1 MIYCMFDAMS
11 KNRVEVPEPHRV
23 PAHLARRFHQICL
36 GLTAEVT
43 ERAGLT
49 PVEYAVLASLETVPD
64 IEQAAL
70 ARRLGIDPVS
80 AHHIVNRLTAAGYVE
95 RRVSALD
102 RRARA
107 LRLTQRGQAL
117 RDRLR
122 KDAVAAQDRILSPLP
137 AAERARF
144 LDMLTRLVEVHETYA
159 RPGNGRRRPPRAVVQ
174 VEARRPA

>member
-1 MIYCMFDAMS
+1 MIASMV
-11 KNRVEVPEPHRV
+11 KLRVKVPHHV

-43 ERAGLT
+43 EQAGLT

-80 AHHIVNRLTAAGYVE
+80 AHHMVNRLTAAGYVE
-95 RRVSALD
+95 RRVSAVD

-122 KDAVAAQDRILSPLP
+122 KGAVAAQDRILSPLP
-137 AAERARF
+137 ASDRAKF
-144 LDMLTRLVEVHETYA
+144 LEMLTKLVEDHETYA
-159 RPGNGRRRPPRAVVQ
+159 RPGNGRRRAPRAVAE

>member
-1 MIYCMFDAMS
+1 M
-11 KNRVEVPEPHRV
+11 NRIEVPQEHRV

-49 PVEYAVLASLETVPD
+49 PVEYAVLVCLEGAPD

-70 ARRLGIDPVS
+70 ARRLGIDAVS
-80 AHHIVNRLTAAGYVE
+80 AHHTVNRLTAAGYVE

-107 LRLTQRGQAL
+107 LRLTARGQAV
-117 RDRLR
+117 RDGLR
-122 KDAVAAQDRILSPLP
+122 KAALAAQDRILSPL
-137 AAERARF
+137 AARDRSKF
-144 LDMLTRLVEVHETYA
+144 LDLLTRVVEVHETYA
-159 RPGNGRRRPPRAVVQ
+159 RPGNGRRRPPRAVAQ
-174 VEARRPA
+174 IERRAV

>member
-1 MIYCMFDAMS
+1 MVR
-11 KNRVEVPEPHRV
+11 NRIEVPPPRRV

-49 PVEYAVLASLETVPD
+49 PVEYAVLASLETAPD

-70 ARRLGIDPVS
+70 ARRLGIDAVS
-80 AHHIVNRLTAAGYVE
+80 VHHMVNRLTAAGYVE
-95 RRVSALD
+95 RRVSVLD

-107 LRLTQRGQAL
+107 LRLTQRGQAV

-122 KDAVAAQDRILSPLP
+122 KQALAAQERILSPLP
-137 AAERARF
+137 VGDRARF
-144 LDMLTRLVEVHETYA
+144 IGMLARLVEVHETYA
-159 RPGNGRRRPPRAVVQ
+159 RPGNGRRRPPRALAQ
-174 VEARRPA
+174 LEARRAE

>member
-1 MIYCMFDAMS
+1 MKA
-11 KNRVEVPEPHRV
+11 RVEVPQRHRV
-23 PAHLARRFHQICL
+23 PAHLARRFQQVCL

-43 ERAGLT
+43 ERFGLT
-49 PVEYAVLASLETVPD
+49 PVEYAVVASLDDAPD

-80 AHHIVNRLTAAGYVE
+80 THHLVNRLTAAGYVE

-117 RDRLR
+117 HDRLR
-122 KDAVAAQDRILSPLP
+122 KDALASQDRILSPLS
-137 AAERARF
+137 ARDRKTF
-144 LDMLTRLVEVHETYA
+144 LDLLTRLVEVHEAYA
-159 RPGNGRRRPPRAVVQ
+159 RPGNGRRRPPQKIAQ
-174 VEARRPA
+174 LEAGRLP

>member
-1 MIYCMFDAMS
+1 MS
-11 KNRVEVPEPHRV
+11 KIRVEVPHRV

-49 PVEYAVLASLETVPD
+49 PVEYAVLASLESVPD

-122 KDAVAAQDRILSPLP
+122 KDALAAQDRILSPLP
-137 AAERARF
+137 AGDRIKF
-144 LDMLTRLVEVHETYA
+144 LGLLTQLVEVHETYA

-174 VEARRPA
+174 TEARRPA

>member
-1 MIYCMFDAMS
+1 MS
-11 KNRVEVPEPHRV
+11 KIRVEVPHRV

-49 PVEYAVLASLETVPD
+49 PVEYAVLASLESVPD

-122 KDAVAAQDRILSPLP
+122 KDALAAQERILFPLP
-137 AAERARF
+137 AGDRIKF
-144 LDMLTRLVEVHETYA
+144 LDLLTRLVEVHETYA

-174 VEARRPA
+174 TEARRPT